1 MDLLNS
7 KLNHLFEMYYWLIQ
21 NYLFSVFAPI
31 MNMRLNPSTDDKTLA
46 NDVRKVSSGFE
57 YFLLIFIMV
66 LGLVLKVVGLDEEL
80 NSESNGD
87 I

>member
-1 MDLLNS
+1 
-7 KLNHLFEMYYWLIQ
+7 
-21 NYLFSVFAPI
+21 

-66 LGLVLKVVGLDEEL
+66 LGLVLKVVGLDAEL
-80 NSESNGD
+80 NSESNG
-87 I
+87 